1 MPININNKYNF
12 ARQRGLSLI
21 ELMIAIPLGLLLMF
35 AVLQVFSGSVQGV
48 NLQHAF
54 ARVQENGRMSI
65 ELMIRDIR
73 GAGFWGCY
81 RGDTAI
87 NNLLD
92 TEDENYDDSLLPD
105 DQATVAGENN
115 VSANTSIAG
124 ITVKEGSDTLTLRGA
139 KSFSEI
145 KLDPDK
151 LMNTKSAIIHIVKGI
166 GKEEVIKEGD
176 ILLIGDCT
184 AADMFTNTKADPFQS
199 GIIGRNTGTI
209 NVAGAVKNK
218 SKELTKTYGLS
229 AQILTPYVKN
239 YFIGENSAGGYSL
252 YRSEEGT
259 ASELVRGVSD
269 LQLLYG
275 EDTTANGSVDTFSDA
290 SAVSDM
296 DNVRAIRVQLV
307 SESGDA
313 SSAPL
318 LARTYTV
325 TVNIRNRTLQ

>member
-1 MPININNKYNF
+1 MPININNKCNF

-48 NLQHAF
+48 NLQHAYS
-54 ARVQENGRMSI
+54 RVQENGRMS
-65 ELMIRDIR
+65 LQLLSRDIR
-73 GAGFWGCY
+73 GAGFLGCY

-92 TEDENYDDSLLPD
+92 TEDEDYDDSLLPS
-105 DQATVAGENN
+105 DQATVAGEDN

-124 ITVKEGSDTLTLRGA
+124 ITVKEGSDTLTLHGA
-139 KSFSEI
+139 QSFADI

-151 LMNTKSAIIHIVKGI
+151 KLNPKSADIHIIKQSD
-166 GKEEVIKEGD
+166 KEEVIKQGD

-184 AADMFTNTKADPFQS
+184 AADMFTVTKADPFQS
-199 GIIGRNTGTI
+199 GNIVHNTGKI
-209 NVAGAVKNK
+209 NITRAVDNK
-218 SKELTKTYGLS
+218 SKELSKAYGLS

-252 YRSEEGT
+252 FRSEDGS
-259 ASELVRGVSD
+259 ASELVRGISD

-290 SAVSDM
+290 SAVVDM
-296 DNVRAIRVQLV
+296 DNVRAIRVQLL

-318 LARTYTV
+318 LQRTYTL
-325 TVNIRNRTLQ
+325 TVNIRNRTLR